1 MVICLEQGAN
11 DLHMVQLMPFLL
23 SRKGAKQSLR
33 CSSPCVCLSVC
44 LSVHSHISKTT
55 CLDFTKF
62 SVHVTSGRGS
72 ASSDDNEY
80 VVYFRYVDD
89 VKYRCRPL
97 TN

>member
-44 LSVHSHISKTT
+44 LSTRTSQKQRVWTSRNFLYTLPLAVVQPPLTT
-55 CLDFTKF
+55 TNMLY
-62 SVHVTSGRGS
+62 TSGMWMTSNTG
-72 ASSDDNEY
+72 AGH
-80 VVYFRYVDD
+80 
-89 VKYRCRPL
+89 
-97 TN
+97 